1 MIHETI
7 ELWVPYDRVGVSAEG
22 CKATLT
28 CYVNP
33 AFEQEKKTGRPAVLI
48 CPGGGYEYCSDR
60 EAEPIAL
67 AFAAAGIPAFVLRY
81 SVVKKQFPTALLE
94 AACAMEYIRLHSR
107 EWYIRDN
114 AVYIAGFSAGGH
126 LAASLCVH
134 WNKSWLYEA
143 FGQDTEIRPD
153 GAILS
158 YPVITTGKLTH
169 QGSIENLT
177 ALGAEPDLLKL
188 LTLEQQV
195 LPDTPATFLW
205 HCADDGCVPV
215 ENSLRYA
222 AALSKEKVPF
232 ELHIFPKGGHGAS
245 LANETTA
252 DEVGQIVPEI
262 EGWLSLA
269 ITWLKNREKEWTKN
283 MECWLGW

>member
-7 ELWVPYDRVGVSAEG
+7 TLRVPYDAVGVSAEG

-28 CYVNP
+28 TYVNQ
-33 AFEQEKKTGRPAVLI
+33 AFDLGKEQGRPAVLI

-67 AFAAAGIPAFVLRY
+67 AFAMAGIPAFVLRY
-81 SVVKKQFPTALLE
+81 SCVKKQFPTALLE
-94 AACAMEYIRLHSR
+94 AACAMEYIRRRAEEWNIR
-107 EWYIRDN
+107 ED

-134 WNKSWLYEA
+134 WNKPWLYEA
-143 FGQDTEIRPD
+143 FGQDTEIRPN

-158 YPVITTGKLTH
+158 YPVITTGVLTH
-169 QGSIENLT
+169 GGSIQNITPLDRSPEMLS
-177 ALGAEPDLLKL
+177 L
-188 LTLEQQV
+188 LTLEEQV
-195 LPDTPATFLW
+195 KPDTPPTFLW

-222 AALSKEKVPF
+222 AALSAHKVPF
-232 ELHIFPKGGHGAS
+232 ELHIFPKGGHG
-245 LANETTA
+245 LAMA
-252 DEVGQIVPEI
+252 DMSSADTDIQLVPEVT
-262 EGWLSLA
+262 GWMNLA
-269 ITWLKNREKEWTKN
+269 LTWMKNRTNW
-283 MECWLGW
+283 

>member
-7 ELWVPYDRVGVSAEG
+7 TLRVPYDAVRVSAEG

-28 CYVNP
+28 TYVNQV
-33 AFEQEKKTGRPAVLI
+33 FDLGKEQGRPAVLI

-67 AFAAAGIPAFVLRY
+67 AFAMAGIPAFVLRY
-81 SVVKKQFPTALLE
+81 SCVKKQFPTALLE
-94 AACAMEYIRLHSR
+94 AACAMEYIRRRAEEWNIR
-107 EWYIRDN
+107 ED

-134 WNKSWLYEA
+134 WNKPWLYEA
-143 FGQDTEIRPD
+143 FGQDTEIRPN

-158 YPVITTGKLTH
+158 YPVITTGVLTH
-169 QGSIENLT
+169 GGSIQNITPLDRSPEMLS
-177 ALGAEPDLLKL
+177 L
-188 LTLEQQV
+188 LTLETQV
-195 LPDTPATFLW
+195 KPDTPPTFLW

-222 AALSKEKVPF
+222 AALSANDVPF
-232 ELHIFPKGGHGAS
+232 ELHIFPKGGHG
-245 LANETTA
+245 LAMA
-252 DEVGQIVPEI
+252 DMSSADTDIQLVPEVT
-262 EGWLSLA
+262 GWMNLA
-269 ITWLKNREKEWTKN
+269 LTWMKNRTNW
-283 MECWLGW
+283 